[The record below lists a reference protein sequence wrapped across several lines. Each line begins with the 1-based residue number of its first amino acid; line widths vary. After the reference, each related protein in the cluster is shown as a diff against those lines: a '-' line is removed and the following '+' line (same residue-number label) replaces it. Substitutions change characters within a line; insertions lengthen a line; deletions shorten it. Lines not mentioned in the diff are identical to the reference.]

1 MPAEAVDVTGIG
13 NAIVD
18 AVARVD
24 DAFLAANGV
33 DKGAMTLVDAARA
46 AALHAR
52 MGPAAEVSGGSAANT
67 AVGLAR
73 LGARAAFVGKV
84 RDDAAGAAFRR
95 DIAAAGV
102 RFDTPSA
109 AGGPGTARCLVLVT
123 PDAQRSMNT
132 YLGACLEL
140 GPEDVDED
148 AIRASGAVYLEG
160 YLWDPPRAR
169 AAFLKAAGIAR
180 AAGGKVAL
188 SLSDPFCVERHRDSF
203 RDLVENR
210 VDILFANEAEI
221 VALHRAADFDAA
233 VRATRGLCEIAA
245 LTRSEK
251 GSVVLAGGEAH
262 VLTAEPAARV
272 ADTTGAG
279 DLYAA
284 GFLYGRARGYG
295 PALCGRL
302 GGVAAAEIVSHY
314 GARPEA
320 DLAVLAA
327 AAIGE

>member
-33 DKGAMTLVDAARA
+33 EKGAMTLVDAARA

-52 MGPAAEVSGGSAANT
+52 MGSAAEVSGGSAANT

-102 RFDTPSA
+102 RFDTPPA
-109 AGGPGTARCLVLVT
+109 AAGPGTARCLVLVT

-203 RDLVENR
+203 RDLVENH

-221 VALHRAADFDAA
+221 VALHRAAYFDEA

-251 GSVVLAGGEAH
+251 GSVVLAGGAAH
-262 VLTAEPAARV
+262 VLAAEPAARAV
-272 ADTTGAG
+272 DTTGAG

-284 GFLYGRARGYG
+284 GFLYGHARGFG

-320 DLAVLAA
+320 DLAALAA
-327 AAIGE
+327 RAIGG